1 MYPFWRT
8 EGLDGIIPSTARR
21 LDHQTAEI
29 VGVCIL
35 LTHQTFTRL
44 HVQLTPDAESDRL
57 STLIF
62 RVGEADCATGAMIV
76 AGPGSKAADI
86 MRSTCATDD
95 LIPAVRFV
103 YSIGGGFD

>member
-8 EGLDGIIPSTARR
+8 EGLDGIIPSTAHK
-21 LDHQTAEI
+21 LDHHTVEI

-44 HVQLTPDAESDRL
+44 YVQLGLDAASDRL
-57 STLIF
+57 ATLIF

-76 AGPGSKAADI
+76 ARPGSKTADL
-86 MRSTCATDD
+86 MRSTCTTGDANAA
-95 LIPAVRFV
+95 LRFV
-103 YSIGGGFD
+103 YSIGGDFD